1 MSKVV
6 LKPSDVE
13 SLKYLLAL
21 CPDTFSSVPVKFVKK
36 DGESAVAIEAID
48 INGDTVFSGKVVV
61 SDFEDIE
68 DNSGLVV
75 RLPLNKALINSV
87 LNSSFEELTV
97 TKNKISAKGPSKKLD
112 MALLMIS
119 EGDVFEFPYTSE
131 ELYELAKSENDIR
144 DSKFTV
150 FSPELSQLKE
160 LVDMVSVLSDLDA
173 LEFRE
178 KSGKLTALGK
188 DVLGNEFQYTFD
200 VEVDPGFSGKYD
212 TNLVK
217 VLNKITKCRSDSSLS
232 MLVSDLL
239 IGVTLKDDKS
249 VVTLAVTARRD

>member
-1 MSKVV
+1 
-6 LKPSDVE
+6 
-13 SLKYLLAL
+13 
-21 CPDTFSSVPVKFVKK
+21 
-36 DGESAVAIEAID
+36 
-48 INGDTVFSGKVVV
+48 
-61 SDFEDIE
+61 
-68 DNSGLVV
+68 
-75 RLPLNKALINSV
+75 
-87 LNSSFEELTV
+87 
-97 TKNKISAKGPSKKLD
+97 
-112 MALLMIS
+112 
-119 EGDVFEFPYTSE
+119 
-131 ELYELAKSENDIR
+131 
-144 DSKFTV
+144 
-150 FSPELSQLKE
+150 
-160 LVDMVSVLSDLDA
+160 LSDLDA

-188 DVLGNEFQYTFD
+188 DVLGNEFQYTFG